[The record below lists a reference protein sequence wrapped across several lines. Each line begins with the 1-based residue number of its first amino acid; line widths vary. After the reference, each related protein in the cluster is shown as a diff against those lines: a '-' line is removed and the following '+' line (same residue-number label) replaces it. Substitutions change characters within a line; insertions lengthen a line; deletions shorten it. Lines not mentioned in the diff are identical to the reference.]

1 MVVFPQGEYF
11 VKGKTRMTDLAE
23 APGFRIIRHFDQ
35 ISVGV
40 TEIHGGNGPE
50 CAFAPHRP
58 LFHRNT
64 IGFEVIQ
71 HFNGRCPGKEAQIR
85 RARKRIVGLREIA
98 LAHFM
103 KIDLT
108 VAERKGGA
116 PVAERER
123 RHAEHLLIKTA
134 RGLDVGDC
142 KHQMI
147 EVFHAKNGHRH
158 PILLLD

>member
-1 MVVFPQGEYF
+1 M
-11 VKGKTRMTDLAE
+11 
-23 APGFRIIRHFDQ
+23 
-35 ISVGV
+35 
-40 TEIHGGNGPE
+40 
-50 CAFAPHRP
+50 
-58 LFHRNT
+58 
-64 IGFEVIQ
+64 IQ
-71 HFNGRCPGKEAQIR
+71 HFNGRRPGKEAQIR
-85 RARKRIVGLREIA
+85 RARKRIVGLREIP

>member
-1 MVVFPQGEYF
+1 M
-11 VKGKTRMTDLAE
+11 KGKTRMTDLAE

-35 ISVGV
+35 VSVRV

-50 CAFAPHRP
+50 GAFAPHRP
-58 LFHRNT
+58 LFHRDT

-71 HFNGRCPGKEAQIR
+71 HFNGRRPGKEAQIR
-85 RARKRIVGLREIA
+85 RARKRIVGLREIP

-116 PVAERER
+116 PLPNVNGVMPSTCCKKRHVALMSATVSTR
-123 RHAEHLLIKTA
+123 
-134 RGLDVGDC
+134 
-142 KHQMI
+142 
-147 EVFHAKNGHRH
+147 
-158 PILLLD
+158 